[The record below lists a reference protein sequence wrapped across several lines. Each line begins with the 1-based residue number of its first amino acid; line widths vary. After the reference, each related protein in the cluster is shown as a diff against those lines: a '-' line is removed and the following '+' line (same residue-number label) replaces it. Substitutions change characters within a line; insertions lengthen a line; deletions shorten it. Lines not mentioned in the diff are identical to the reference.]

1 MGAQARLGAAAPNHG
16 VGTDMIDAV
25 LAHGVRL
32 DGDLAHMGEGLLR
45 QLTVRA
51 RKN

>member
-1 MGAQARLGAAAPNHG
+1 MGAHVRLGTEAPQRA

-25 LAHGVRL
+25 LAHGMRL

-45 QLTVRA
+45 QLAVRA
-51 RKN
+51 FKN

>member
-1 MGAQARLGAAAPNHG
+1 MGAQARLDAEAPQR
-16 VGTDMIDAV
+16 VLTMEMIDAV

-32 DGDLAHMGEGLLR
+32 DGDLVHMGEGLLR
-45 QLTVRA
+45 QLAVRA